1 MYLGRIL
8 LLSLPMLLFKKEFY
22 HPQFNVT
29 ICIID
34 WPITQLKTVYNL
46 GTFFATYAIPLTI
59 IGICYAIL
67 LRKLWK
73 YSISDRETGNGGEAR
88 ARMMQRKRH
97 VTFMILIVVLGFA
110 ICWLPI
116 HSFQIWSLIVRPPPT
131 VVYYYVR
138 LCSLCLA
145 YTNSAV
151 NPIVYAFVGGKFRE
165 RFFYACPFFCRYSI
179 VRQETMPLDHVVK
192 DKTTDTGYDTKRT
205 KIVNSSENTDPK
217 D

>member
-1 MYLGRIL
+1 
-8 LLSLPMLLFKKEFY
+8 MLLFKKEFY
-22 HPQFNVT
+22 HPQFNMT
-29 ICIID
+29 ICIVD
-34 WPITQLKTVYNL
+34 WPITELQTVYNL
-46 GTFFATYAIPLTI
+46 GTFFATYPIPLTI

-116 HSFQIWSLIVRPPPT
+116 HSFQIWLLIVRPPPT
-131 VVYYYVR
+131 VVFYYVR

-145 YTNSAV
+145 YSNSAV